1 MYFTGNP
8 GSGNIADRSGNDMD
22 RRLDDFWCL
31 RIKRPAFGDM
41 KRALHFLVCINSFC
55 FYSSSFDE

>member
-41 KRALHFLVCINSFC
+41 KRALHFLVCMIDSFC
-55 FYSSSFDE
+55 R